1 MKRRRPDLRGAERG
15 VAAIEF
21 ALFLPFLLFLM
32 FAITDFARGMQANMV
47 LINLSR
53 ESANLAARSKLQL
66 TDNSQAIMRAVAESA
81 PPLDMNKSGMIY
93 ITKLMGYK
101 DSSGAIVTVVLEQYR
116 WDDSVNTMGFRVSG
130 YAPVSRLWTCLNWN
144 STTGACNNIPT
155 LANAPRIS
163 LMSGSLFE
171 GEIIYAAETFY
182 RFNVLFGDVALGG
195 SLTVPN
201 FGTNLYSM
209 TVF

>member
-1 MKRRRPDLRGAERG
+1 MMCFQPRQRG

-21 ALFLPFLLFLM
+21 ALVLPLLVFM
-32 FAITDFARGMQANMV
+32 IFVVSDFARGLQANIV

-53 ESANLAARSKLQL
+53 EAANLAARSKLQL
-66 TDNSQAIMRAVAESA
+66 TDNSQAIMRAVAQSA
-81 PPLDMNKSGMIY
+81 PPLDMNGRGMLY

-101 DSSGAIVTVVLEQYR
+101 DSSGAISTVVLEQYR
-116 WDDSVNTMGFRVSG
+116 WDDSVNRLGFRVSG
-130 YAPVSRLWTCLNWN
+130 YAPASRLWTCANWN
-144 STTGACNNIPT
+144 TTTGACNNIPT

-163 LMSGSLFE
+163 LMSGNLFE
-171 GEIIYAAETFY
+171 GEIVYAAESFY
-182 RFNVLFGDVALGG
+182 RFNVMFGNVSLGG
-195 SLTVPN
+195 GLTVPN

>member
-1 MKRRRPDLRGAERG
+1 MTPFLDRRRQQG
-15 VAAIEF
+15 VAAVELAI
-21 ALFLPFLLFLM
+21 LLPLLVFLIL
-32 FAITDFARGMQANMV
+32 AVIDFARGLQANSI

-81 PPLDMNKSGMIY
+81 PPLDMNRRGMLY

-101 DSSGAIVTVVLEQYR
+101 DSSGAITTVVLEQYR
-116 WDDSVNTMGFRVSG
+116 WDDSVNNLGYRVSG
-130 YAPVSRLWTCLNWN
+130 YAPASKLWTCSNWDS
-144 STTGACNNIPT
+144 STGECTGIAT
-155 LANAPRIS
+155 GVNAPRVS
-163 LMSGSLFE
+163 LMTGVLFE
-171 GEIIYAAETFY
+171 GEIIYAAESFY
-182 RFNVLFGDVALGG
+182 KFNVLYGNIKLGN
-195 SLTVPN
+195 LTVPN